1 MRRCCEGDLDLF
13 RLLKASGGSYRG
25 CPGAA
30 VARGARL
37 PLSQE
42 GPQPVSPCH
51 TGLNWPPTATL
62 EGSASR
68 VTCPLETNRW
78 VGCLIHLR
86 LRRCLVT
93 FPSRPPPT
101 TTWATVGWGE
111 AAVKESRCS
120 GGGEGV
126 GRVGPGLPLF

>member
-93 FPSRPPPT
+93 FPSRPPPPPP
-101 TTWATVGWGE
+101 G
-111 AAVKESRCS
+111 RPL
-120 GGGEGV
+120 GGGKRPSKSLDVRVEGV